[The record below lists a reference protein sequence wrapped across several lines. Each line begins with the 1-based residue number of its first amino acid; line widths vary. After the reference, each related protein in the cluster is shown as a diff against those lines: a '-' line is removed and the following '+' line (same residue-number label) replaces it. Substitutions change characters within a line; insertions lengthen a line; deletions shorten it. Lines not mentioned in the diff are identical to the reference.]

1 MGIEIPNTQV
11 ECAGCDD
18 ALNVLGP
25 HLHMKLRAQRDVLVV
40 EEIAS
45 EDPNEVGD
53 PDIYLGSKV
62 GRGVV
67 RLFHDFDCVAAWVKE
82 REGLPAKLE
91 FHAEDGDPYVP
102 ADNPDDEELARRA
115 EKAAADTAAAE
126 GDDA

>member
-11 ECAGCDD
+11 ECAGCDE
-18 ALNVLGP
+18 ALNVLAP
-25 HLHMKLRAQRDVLVV
+25 HLHMKLRAQREALIV

-53 PDIYLGSKV
+53 PDIYLGGKV

-67 RLFHDFDCVAAWVKE
+67 RVFHDFDCMMAWVKE

-91 FHAEDGDPYVP
+91 FHSEDEIYVP
-102 ADNPDDEELARRA
+102 EDNPDDEEIARRA
-115 EKAAADTAAAE
+115 KAAAKAAAEAE
-126 GDDA
+126 GDDN